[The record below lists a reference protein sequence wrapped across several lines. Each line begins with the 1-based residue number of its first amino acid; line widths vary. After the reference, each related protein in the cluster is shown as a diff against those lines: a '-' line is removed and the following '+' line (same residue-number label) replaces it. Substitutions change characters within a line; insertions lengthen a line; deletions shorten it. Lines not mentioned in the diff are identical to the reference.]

1 MLAVLS
7 LSNTAMAQDN
17 AASSKTSFTAGA
29 DIYSSYVWRG
39 SKFAGP
45 SIQPSVALNAGDFTL
60 GVWGSYGTVVPGG
73 SPYYE
78 TDPYLSF
85 NFKMGLSLGLTAYY
99 YEGDITKVSD
109 TTSSFAYE
117 VNVGYTIKS
126 LSLSANY
133 VLNNSRAGAG
143 SQGGDTYLQAT
154 YNFPK
159 FNLFLGAGNGWYT
172 IDHSFAVCNVGVGT
186 SKTIQVTKKFS
197 IPVTGQVIVNP
208 NKKQMFMVVGFSL

>member
-1 MLAVLS
+1 MEQSYQVVLPI
-7 LSNTAMAQDN
+7 T
-17 AASSKTSFTAGA
+17 K
-29 DIYSSYVWRG
+29 
-39 SKFAGP
+39 
-45 SIQPSVALNAGDFTL
+45 
-60 GVWGSYGTVVPGG
+60 
-73 SPYYE
+73 

-85 NFKMGLSLGLTAYY
+85 NFKSGLSLGLTAYY

-117 VNVGYTIKS
+117 VNVGYSIKS

-133 VLNNSRAGAG
+133 VLNDSHAGSG

-172 IDHSFAVCNVGVGT
+172 MDNNFAICNLGVGT
-186 SKTIQVTKKFS
+186 SKTIQVTDKFS